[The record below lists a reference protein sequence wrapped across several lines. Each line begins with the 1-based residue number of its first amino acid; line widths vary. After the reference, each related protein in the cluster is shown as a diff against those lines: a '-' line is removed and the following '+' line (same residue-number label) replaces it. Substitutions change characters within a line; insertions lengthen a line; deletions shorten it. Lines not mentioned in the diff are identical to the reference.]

1 MPEFILD
8 HGTPEASQQFA
19 SLDSFTQGYIEAM
32 FFTEEERL
40 CEESDEWEMP
50 DVGINRAT
58 MKAQY
63 IGGDTPTFADLAPAT
78 IERIKADCEAFQ
90 AAHAALLESVYGVTG
105 RHERNA
111 YDESRA
117 GNDYWY
123 TRNGHGT
130 GFWDRGLG
138 EAGDK
143 LATAARYSERNL
155 YRGDDG
161 LLYLD

>member
-8 HGTPEASQQFA
+8 HGTVETAKQFRA
-19 SLDSFTQGYIEAM
+19 LDSFTQGYIEAM
-32 FFTEEERL
+32 FFTSEGVDNDYEPGHENDL
-40 CEESDEWEMP
+40 ANIS
-50 DVGINRAT
+50 V
-58 MKAQY
+58 
-63 IGGDTPTFADLAPAT
+63 ADLAPSALQII
-78 IERIKADCEAFQ
+78 IENCEAFQ
-90 AAHAALLESVYGVTG
+90 RDNAALLEQAYGVTG
-105 RHERNA
+105 KYEKFP

-138 EAGDK
+138 DIGEA
-143 LATAARYSERNL
+143 LAKAARYSERSL

-161 LLYLD
+161 KLYLA